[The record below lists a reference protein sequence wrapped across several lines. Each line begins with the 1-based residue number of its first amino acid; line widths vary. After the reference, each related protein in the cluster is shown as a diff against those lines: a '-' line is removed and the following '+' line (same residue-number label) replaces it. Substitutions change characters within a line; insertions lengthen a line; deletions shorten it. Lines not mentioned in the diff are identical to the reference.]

1 MKSIHG
7 KMSMIVPGT
16 LFTIT
21 AKPVAPNDHTLSQT
35 VYDHFVFENEIQV
48 LIPRH
53 HQKDTL
59 IFKHKIQ
66 GGKTK

>member
-1 MKSIHG
+1 MKKQYESGKMKSIHG

-21 AKPVAPNDHTLSQT
+21 AKPVAEKVWPNDYTLSQT

-48 LIPRH
+48 LILRH
-53 HQKDTL
+53 H
-59 IFKHKIQ
+59 
-66 GGKTK
+66 